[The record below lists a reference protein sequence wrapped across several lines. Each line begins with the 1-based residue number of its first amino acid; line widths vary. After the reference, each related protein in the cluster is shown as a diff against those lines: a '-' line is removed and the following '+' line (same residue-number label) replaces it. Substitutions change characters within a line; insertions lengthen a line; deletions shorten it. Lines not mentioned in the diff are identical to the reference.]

1 MFSVYLAARLLGRQ
15 RSVLPPLALAAMIML
30 AIDPAIV
37 SSISFQLSFA
47 ALLGI
52 ALLSARFAVRG
63 SDWIQSSVRIP
74 TITKRLL
81 TGVVYGMSVSLAAT
95 IATAPLVAFH
105 LGEIP
110 LWGIPSTLLIVPVL
124 PLFLGEAVLTA
135 VASFDFGQPVKSTV
149 LKVGH
154 HGSRTSTT
162 ERFLDA
168 VDPAVAIVT
177 TGIKN
182 QFGHPHKDMIERLQ
196 RSLSEEAVF
205 VTRARGTVSVI
216 TDGTAVWVE
225 SER

>member
-105 LGEIP
+105 SGDIP
-110 LWGIPSTLLIVPVL
+110 L
-124 PLFLGEAVLTA
+124 
-135 VASFDFGQPVKSTV
+135 
-149 LKVGH
+149 
-154 HGSRTSTT
+154 R
-162 ERFLDA
+162 
-168 VDPAVAIVT
+168 
-177 TGIKN
+177 
-182 QFGHPHKDMIERLQ
+182 
-196 RSLSEEAVF
+196 
-205 VTRARGTVSVI
+205 
-216 TDGTAVWVE
+216 
-225 SER
+225 